1 MLRKLLILSATLTLL
16 ILNSP
21 SYSPPTQ
28 RTKAQAENPGDVSQ
42 VKYRPAVNA
51 VSGKYV
57 ITLAD
62 TVPRQE
68 IASVANELVRQY
80 GGQIEYIY
88 TDVIKG
94 FAVKNLIESRAME
107 LSRSSLVSSVEE
119 AAHPVLTGQKPMP
132 GEFGVV
138 KSLDRID
145 QRNGFD
151 GAYTYPRTGT
161 GVHVYVVDTGIWLR
175 HNDFG
180 GRASALFDFQPQS
193 SAGGYGTGAANDN
206 HGTLSASYIG
216 SKNFGV
222 AKNCLLH
229 SVRVTNFA
237 GTEGTTN
244 DFIQGLQQ
252 ILNDVN
258 SKNNR
263 PAVVNISM
271 GFFVQNVGFGLPISP
286 SEVNAVENAVSS
298 LINNGITV
306 VAGAGNFNHDASTF
320 TPARMSQ
327 VLTVGGS
334 YGIPGASQDS
344 RAIYF
349 SGQASNFGSAVDVYA
364 PSGGVLNGQSWFVRG
379 DASNTDYG
387 IEGEFGTSAA
397 APHAAGAAALYL
409 EQYSLDPFNAGA
421 QPAQVESQIKGNA
434 SFTSLPI
441 LYMGCQFIA
450 PPDSNP
456 IDNSRIYIRQQYYDF
471 LSRQPDQSGWD
482 FWTGTIDSC
491 NGDGDCIHVHRVNG
505 SKAFFESIEFQGTGY
520 YVYRLNKISFS
531 QFTGG
536 NGFTGPNPRMED
548 FFTDQRRVGNGVIVL
563 QPGWEQQLEQN
574 KLDFAQ
580 EWVNRPR
587 FLNDYPLGL
596 SNDAF
601 VDQLY
606 ATAQISDPATR
617 DAMVS
622 GLNNATETRAT
633 VVKKIAESSAVANSP
648 QFYNRAY
655 VLMQYFGY
663 LRRNPDDAPDGD
675 LDHGF
680 NFWLDQLNNGPK
692 TTFDMVDA
700 FISSIE
706 YRARFFEAPFC
717 TDEPPPEPPPDDPP
731 GGCCWYP
738 SNQQ

>member
-1 MLRKLLILSATLTLL
+1 MFRKLLVVSVALIIP
-16 ILNSP
+16 ILNGSIYSP
-21 SYSPPTQ
+21 SIQ
-28 RTKAQAENPGDVSQ
+28 RVKAKVENHGDASQ
-42 VKYRPAVNA
+42 VKFRPSVNA

-57 ITLAD
+57 VTLAN
-62 TVPRQE
+62 TVSRNQ
-68 IASVANELVRQY
+68 IASTANELASEY
-80 GGQIEYIY
+80 GGQVEYVY

-94 FAVKNLIESRAME
+94 FAVKDMNESSAKE
-107 LSRSSLVSSVEE
+107 LSRNALVGSVEE
-119 AAHPVLTGQKPMP
+119 AARAVLTGQQSTPA
-132 GEFGVV
+132 EFTVV

-151 GAYTYPRTGT
+151 GNYTYPRTGT
-161 GVHVYVVDTGIWLR
+161 GVHVYVVDTGVWIR

-180 GRASALFDFQPQS
+180 GRASALFDFQPQT

-244 DFIQGLQQ
+244 DFIAGLQQ
-252 ILNDVN
+252 ILNDVTN
-258 SKNNR
+258 KNNR
-263 PAVVNISM
+263 PAVVNISL

-286 SEVNAVENAVSS
+286 SQVTSVENAVSS

-306 VAGAGNFNHDASTF
+306 VAGAGNFNANASTF

-334 YGIPGASQDS
+334 YGIPGASEDS

-349 SGQASNFGSAVDVYA
+349 GGQASNFGTAVDVYA
-364 PSGGVLNGQSWFVRG
+364 PSGGVLSGQSWFVRG

-409 EQYSLDPFNAGA
+409 EQFSLDPFNAAA
-421 QPAQVESQIKGNA
+421 QPAQVEFQIKNNA
-434 SFTSLPI
+434 SVTSLPI

-450 PPDSNP
+450 PPASNP
-456 IDNSRIYIRQQYYDF
+456 IDNSRIFIRQQYYDF
-471 LSRQPDQSGWD
+471 LSRQPDQGGWD
-482 FWTGTIDSC
+482 FWTGTIDQC
-491 NGDGDCIHVHRVNG
+491 NGDPNCIHVKRVNG

-520 YVYRLNKISFS
+520 FVYRVNKISFS

-548 FFTDQRRVGNGVIVL
+548 FFTDQRTVGNGVVVL
-563 QPGWEQQLEQN
+563 APGWEQLLEQN
-574 KLDFAQ
+574 KLNYAQ

-587 FLNDYPLGL
+587 FLSEYPLSM

-601 VDQLY
+601 VDKLY
-606 ATAQISDPATR
+606 QTAQISDPTTR
-617 DAMVS
+617 NAMVS
-622 GLNNATETRAT
+622 GLNNGTETRAT

-648 QFYNRAY
+648 QFFNGAY

-663 LRRNPDDAPDGD
+663 LRRNPDDAPDGN
-675 LDHGF
+675 LSGY
-680 NFWLDQLNNGPK
+680 NFWLGQLNSGTK

-700 FISSIE
+700 FISSGE
-706 YRARFFEAPFC
+706 YRDRFFASPFC
-717 TDEPPPEPPPDDPP
+717 
-731 GGCCWYP
+731 
-738 SNQQ
+738 N

>member
-1 MLRKLLILSATLTLL
+1 MLRKFLILLILLTIL

-21 SYSPPTQ
+21 GYSPQPH
-28 RTKAQAENPGDVSQ
+28 RTKLTAENSGKMSQ
-42 VKYRPAVNA
+42 VKFRPAVNP

-57 ITLAD
+57 VTLAE
-62 TVPRQE
+62 TVSRQQ
-68 IASVANELVRQY
+68 IASAAKELVREY
-80 GGQIEYIY
+80 GGQVEYVY
-88 TDVIKG
+88 ADVIKG
-94 FAVKNLIESRAME
+94 FAVKSMTRSRAVE
-107 LSRSSLVSSVEE
+107 LSLNPLVSSVEE
-119 AAHPVLTGQKPMP
+119 AAHPILTGQQPMP
-132 GEFGVV
+132 SEFGVV

-151 GAYTYPRTGT
+151 GVYTYPRTGT
-161 GVHVYVVDTGIWLR
+161 GVHVYVVDTGVWLR

-229 SVRVTNFA
+229 SVRVTNFT

-271 GFFVQNVGFGLPISP
+271 GFFVQNVGFGPPISP
-286 SEVNAVENAVSS
+286 SQVTAVENAVSN

-306 VAGAGNFNHDASTF
+306 VAGAGNFNANASTF

-334 YGIPGASQDS
+334 YGIPGGAEDL
-344 RAIYF
+344 RAFYS

-364 PSGGVLNGQSWFVRG
+364 PSGGILSGQSWFVRG

-409 EQYSLDPFNAGA
+409 EQYSLDPFNFWA

-456 IDNSRIYIRQQYYDF
+456 IDNTRIYIRQQYYDF

-482 FWTGTIDSC
+482 FWSGTIDSC
-491 NGDGDCIHVHRVNG
+491 GGDANCIHVKRING
-505 SKAFFESIEFQGTGY
+505 SKAFFESIEFQETGY
-520 YVYRLNKISFS
+520 FVYRLNKISFTS
-531 QFTGG
+531 FTGG

-548 FFTDQRRVGNGVIVL
+548 FFGDQRKVGNGVIVL
-563 QPGWEQQLEQN
+563 QSGWEQVLEQN
-574 KLDFAQ
+574 KVAFAE

-587 FLNDYPLGL
+587 FLSAYPLSM
-596 SNDAF
+596 SNTAF

-606 ATAQISDPATR
+606 AVAQVSDPSTRQTVITGLDNHTLTRGGAVKIIAT
-617 DAMVS
+617 
-622 GLNNATETRAT
+622 
-633 VVKKIAESSAVANSP
+633 SSAVANNLP
-648 QFYNRAY
+648 KFYNPAY

-663 LRRNPDDAPDGD
+663 LRRNPDDAPDGN
-675 LDHGF
+675 LSGF
-680 NFWLDQLNNGPK
+680 NFWLNELNSGTK
-692 TTFDMVDA
+692 TTFEMVDA
-700 FISSIE
+700 FISSSE
-706 YRARFFEAPFC
+706 YRERFFKSPFC
-717 TDEPPPEPPPDDPP
+717 TNEPPPELTSDPP
-731 GGCCWYP
+731 GYCCWYP
-738 SNQQ
+738 PIGE

>member
-1 MLRKLLILSATLTLL
+1 MFRKLLVVSVALIIP
-16 ILNSP
+16 ILNGSIYSP
-21 SYSPPTQ
+21 SIQ
-28 RTKAQAENPGDVSQ
+28 RVKAKVENHGDASQ
-42 VKYRPAVNA
+42 VKFRPSVNA

-57 ITLAD
+57 VTLAN
-62 TVPRQE
+62 TVSRNQ
-68 IASVANELVRQY
+68 IASTANELASEY
-80 GGQIEYIY
+80 GGQVEYVY

-94 FAVKNLIESRAME
+94 FAVKDMNESSAKE
-107 LSRSSLVSSVEE
+107 LSRNALVGSVEE
-119 AAHPVLTGQKPMP
+119 AARAVLTGQQSTPA
-132 GEFGVV
+132 EFTVV

-151 GAYTYPRTGT
+151 GNYTYPRTGT
-161 GVHVYVVDTGIWLR
+161 GVHVYVVDTGVWIR

-180 GRASALFDFQPQS
+180 GRASALFDFQPQT

-244 DFIQGLQQ
+244 DFIAGLQQ
-252 ILNDVN
+252 ILNDVTN
-258 SKNNR
+258 KNNR
-263 PAVVNISM
+263 PAVVNISL

-286 SEVNAVENAVSS
+286 SQVTSVENAVSS

-306 VAGAGNFNHDASTF
+306 VAGAGNFNANASTF

-334 YGIPGASQDS
+334 YGIPGASEDS

-349 SGQASNFGSAVDVYA
+349 GGQASNFGTAVDVYA
-364 PSGGVLNGQSWFVRG
+364 PSGGVLSGQSWFVRG

-409 EQYSLDPFNAGA
+409 EQFSLDPFNAAA
-421 QPAQVESQIKGNA
+421 QPAQVEFQIKNNA
-434 SFTSLPI
+434 SVTSLPI

-450 PPDSNP
+450 PPASNP
-456 IDNSRIYIRQQYYDF
+456 IDNSRIFIRQQYYDF
-471 LSRQPDQSGWD
+471 LSRQPDQGGWD
-482 FWTGTIDSC
+482 FWTGTIDQC
-491 NGDGDCIHVHRVNG
+491 NGDPNCIHVKRVNG
-505 SKAFFESIEFQGTGY
+505 SRAFFESIEFQGTGY
-520 YVYRLNKISFS
+520 FVYRVNKISFS

-548 FFTDQRRVGNGVIVL
+548 FFTDQRTVGNGVVVL
-563 QPGWEQQLEQN
+563 APGWEQLLEQN
-574 KLDFAQ
+574 KLNYAQ

-587 FLNDYPLGL
+587 FLSEYPLSM

-601 VDQLY
+601 VDKLY
-606 ATAQISDPATR
+606 QTAQISDPTTR
-617 DAMVS
+617 NAMVS
-622 GLNNATETRAT
+622 GLNNGTETRAT

-648 QFYNRAY
+648 QFFNGAY

-663 LRRNPDDAPDGD
+663 LRRNPDDAPDGN
-675 LDHGF
+675 LSGY
-680 NFWLDQLNNGPK
+680 NFWLGQLNSGTK

-700 FISSIE
+700 FISSGE
-706 YRARFFEAPFC
+706 YRDRFFASPF
-717 TDEPPPEPPPDDPP
+717 
-731 GGCCWYP
+731 Y
-738 SNQQ
+738 N

>member
-1 MLRKLLILSATLTLL
+1 MLRKLLILSVTLTLL

-21 SYSPPTQ
+21 SYSPPAQ

-62 TVPRQE
+62 TVPRQQ

-271 GFFVQNVGFGLPISP
+271 GFFVQNVGWGLPISP
-286 SEVNAVENAVSS
+286 TPVISTSPPAPS
-298 LINNGITV
+298 LQPECLKCSPWVAHTESRAHRRTREPFITP
-306 VAGAGNFNHDASTF
+306 AKPQTLAARSTF
-320 TPARMSQ
+320 M
-327 VLTVGGS
+327 
-334 YGIPGASQDS
+334 
-344 RAIYF
+344 
-349 SGQASNFGSAVDVYA
+349 
-364 PSGGVLNGQSWFVRG
+364 
-379 DASNTDYG
+379 
-387 IEGEFGTSAA
+387 
-397 APHAAGAAALYL
+397 
-409 EQYSLDPFNAGA
+409 
-421 QPAQVESQIKGNA
+421 
-434 SFTSLPI
+434 
-441 LYMGCQFIA
+441 
-450 PPDSNP
+450 
-456 IDNSRIYIRQQYYDF
+456 
-471 LSRQPDQSGWD
+471 
-482 FWTGTIDSC
+482 
-491 NGDGDCIHVHRVNG
+491 
-505 SKAFFESIEFQGTGY
+505 
-520 YVYRLNKISFS
+520 
-531 QFTGG
+531 
-536 NGFTGPNPRMED
+536 
-548 FFTDQRRVGNGVIVL
+548 RR
-563 QPGWEQQLEQN
+563 
-574 KLDFAQ
+574 
-580 EWVNRPR
+580 R
-587 FLNDYPLGL
+587 
-596 SNDAF
+596 
-601 VDQLY
+601 
-606 ATAQISDPATR
+606 
-617 DAMVS
+617 
-622 GLNNATETRAT
+622 
-633 VVKKIAESSAVANSP
+633 AES
-648 QFYNRAY
+648 
-655 VLMQYFGY
+655 
-663 LRRNPDDAPDGD
+663 
-675 LDHGF
+675 
-680 NFWLDQLNNGPK
+680 
-692 TTFDMVDA
+692 
-700 FISSIE
+700 
-706 YRARFFEAPFC
+706 
-717 TDEPPPEPPPDDPP
+717 
-731 GGCCWYP
+731 
-738 SNQQ
+738 

>member
-1 MLRKLLILSATLTLL
+1 MLRKLLVVSVALIIP
-16 ILNSP
+16 ILNGSIYSP
-21 SYSPPTQ
+21 SIQ
-28 RTKAQAENPGDVSQ
+28 RVKAKVENPRDASQ
-42 VKYRPAVNA
+42 VKFRPSVNA

-57 ITLAD
+57 VTLAN
-62 TVPRQE
+62 TVSRNQ
-68 IASVANELVRQY
+68 IASTANELASEY
-80 GGQIEYIY
+80 GGQVEYVY

-94 FAVKNLIESRAME
+94 FAVKDMNESSAKE
-107 LSRSSLVSSVEE
+107 LSRNALVGSVEE
-119 AAHPVLTGQKPMP
+119 AARAVLTGQQSTPA
-132 GEFGVV
+132 EFTVV

-151 GAYTYPRTGT
+151 GNYTYPRTGT
-161 GVHVYVVDTGIWLR
+161 GVHVYVVDTGVWIR

-180 GRASALFDFQPQS
+180 GRASALFDFQPQT

-244 DFIQGLQQ
+244 DFIAGLQQ
-252 ILNDVN
+252 ILNDVTN
-258 SKNNR
+258 KNNR
-263 PAVVNISM
+263 PAVVNISL

-286 SEVNAVENAVSS
+286 SQVTSVENAVSS

-306 VAGAGNFNHDASTF
+306 VAGAGNFNANASTF

-334 YGIPGASQDS
+334 YGIPGASEDS

-349 SGQASNFGSAVDVYA
+349 GGQASNFGTAVDVYA
-364 PSGGVLNGQSWFVRG
+364 PSGGVLSGQSWFVRG

-409 EQYSLDPFNAGA
+409 EQFSLDPFNAAA
-421 QPAQVESQIKGNA
+421 QPAQVEFQIKNNA
-434 SFTSLPI
+434 SVTSLPI

-450 PPDSNP
+450 PPASNP
-456 IDNSRIYIRQQYYDF
+456 IDNSRIFIRQQYYDF
-471 LSRQPDQSGWD
+471 LSRQPDQGGWD
-482 FWTGTIDSC
+482 FWTGTIDQC
-491 NGDGDCIHVHRVNG
+491 NGDPNCIHVKRVNG

-520 YVYRLNKISFS
+520 FVYRVNKISFS

-548 FFTDQRRVGNGVIVL
+548 FFTDQRTVGNGVVVL
-563 QPGWEQQLEQN
+563 APGWEQLLEQN
-574 KLDFAQ
+574 KLNYAQ

-587 FLNDYPLGL
+587 FLSEYPLSM

-601 VDQLY
+601 VDKLY
-606 ATAQISDPATR
+606 QTAQISDPTTR
-617 DAMVS
+617 NAMVS
-622 GLNNATETRAT
+622 GLNNGTETRAT

-648 QFYNRAY
+648 QFFNGAS

-663 LRRNPDDAPDGD
+663 LRRNPDDAPDGN
-675 LDHGF
+675 LSGY
-680 NFWLDQLNNGPK
+680 NFWLGQLNSGTK

-700 FISSIE
+700 FISSGE
-706 YRARFFEAPFC
+706 YRDRFFASPFC
-717 TDEPPPEPPPDDPP
+717 
-731 GGCCWYP
+731 
-738 SNQQ
+738 N